1 MLICSRNLPQVCELK
16 ARVFDA
22 LTLSFSYPK
31 PSSPNGC
38 SKQLHRPY
46 ANGQAG
52 ITIVPYISLQPY
64 ITVGFGDIV
73 KATATVTIKPQVE
86 FGLSF
91 SVDSGFSVNGIVL
104 RVPVTFDAELSVE
117 APFGLYSNSWSF
129 GPFSLLN
136 PAWQLMD
143 HSHSI
148 SVRSQNLL
156 PSIETSGKLRTL
168 STGNQSKPLSSI
180 EACQSCKISNDTMVW
195 NPLTLSAALNTST
208 TSWQKVDASED
219 GVGTCTYTSG
229 QVDARTVIFT
239 APSTGVYEVSI
250 SLVQAAPDS
259 IGNSWNVLARNGPNC
274 CGILTFCSSI
284 SVDQPSSLW
293 SVFLKQNDTFTME
306 YTSSVAG
313 SDATIRVKISGSQD
327 PIVYLDTI
335 GGADSNTG
343 IFGEPVRSI
352 EKALNLLASRITPQT
367 IAATV
372 IISPT
377 FDRRGNY
384 PMCPGRDYPKMAG
397 YAIPT
402 QLKNVDLTIKSAVRL
417 RAPSIMFSWGKQAN
431 YGGYCNYLIDPLC
444 AKSSAF
450 RESVWGTAFDT
461 GNYAA

>member
-22 LTLSFSYPK
+22 LTLSFSYDK

-38 SKQLHRPY
+38 SKHLHPPY
-46 ANGQAG
+46 FNGQAG

-64 ITVGFGDIV
+64 ITIGFGNIV
-73 KATATVTIKPQVE
+73 RATATVTIKPQVE
-86 FGLSF
+86 IGLSYR
-91 SVDSGFSVNGIVL
+91 VGSGFSVNGVVL
-104 RVPVTFDAELSVE
+104 RVPVTFDAELSVK
-117 APFGLYSNSWSF
+117 APLGLYSNSWSF
-129 GPFSLLN
+129 GPFTLLN
-136 PAWQLMD
+136 PEWRLMD

-168 STGNQSKPLSSI
+168 STGSESTP
-180 EACQSCKISNDTMVW
+180 ACESCKISNDTIVW
-195 NPLTLSAALNTST
+195 NPLTLSAALTTST
-208 TSWQKVDASED
+208 SSWQKVDASED

-284 SVDQPSSLW
+284 SDDRPSSVW
-293 SVFLKQNDTFTME
+293 SVFLKQNDMFTMQ

-335 GGADSNTG
+335 SGADSNTG
-343 IFGEPVRSI
+343 IFGEPVRRI
-352 EKALNLLASRITPQT
+352 EKALDLLASRITPQT

-377 FDRRGNY
+377 FDNRGDF
-384 PMCPGRDYPKMAG
+384 PMCPGRDYPKMEG
-397 YAIPT
+397 YVIPT
-402 QLKNVDLTIKSAVRL
+402 QLKNVDLTIKSVVRL
-417 RAPSIMFSWGKQAN
+417 RAPSIMFSWGKQAS

-450 RESVWGTAFDT
+450 HESVWGTAFDT